1 MIGFASVGVKN
12 LDDAGKFYDELLSII
27 GVKLM
32 WKNDRARMYGLEKDQ
47 GTLCLILP
55 YDKENASP
63 GNGSMVAILADSI
76 EKVNALHKK
85 SLEIGALNEGDPG
98 ERSDGFYASYIRDLD
113 RNKLCFYCR
122 P

>member
-1 MIGFASVGVKN
+1 MIGFASVGVKD
-12 LDDAGKFYDELLSII
+12 LGVAGKFYDELLSVI

-32 WKNDRARMYGLEKDQ
+32 WKNDRARMYGLEKDH

-55 YDKENASP
+55 YDEKNASP
-63 GNGSMVAILADSI
+63 GNGSMVAIVADSI

-98 ERSDGFYASYIRDLD
+98 ERSDGFYGSYIRDLD

>member
-1 MIGFASVGVKN
+1 MIGFASVGVKD
-12 LDDAGKFYDELLSII
+12 LDVAGKFYDELLSVI

-113 RNKLCFYCR
+113 RNKICFYCR